1 MKSKYLFGVADFAVF
16 FAAVGV
22 CLVIGVFF
30 AIWER
35 KRDTTINYFLAN
47 RNYRTLPVA
56 LSFVVTFQSSLS
68 MLGFSAEAYVYGIG
82 MAYCAVGILT
92 AYSFTAIF
100 IVPVIHPLK
109 LTSVYGYFKLRYG
122 NNVLRYMTLIAG
134 IIYNLFYMAIITVGT
149 CIAIEVVIRIPF
161 WGTLLIYTI
170 LTSIYTSVGG
180 IKAVIWTDVFQ
191 FVVIVSGII
200 AILVKSS
207 TDAGGSARVFEY
219 SRERFKTDF
228 SFDPTIRFQFW
239 NVSFGM
245 FSSLLYVTLTQQA
258 MQRVFLTP
266 TVKTAR
272 TMYFICSPIFAIV
285 TVMVTC
291 QGATIF
297 AYFVAK
303 GCDILE
309 AGLVKNVNAILPIA
323 IRILFKHQAGLAGL
337 FTAAL
342 SSAAL
347 STLSSCLN
355 GLSAVT
361 YEDII
366 KVKFPELHTYQATR
380 ISKVIVLVYGLVT
393 MGLAFAISH
402 IPGSIASIFFSFMAC
417 MDGPICSVFLLSIF
431 YRRATT
437 KGLVT
442 GAFCGMVIS
451 FWLNMGSKFSNVP
464 PFPHLPAGPT
474 NQCHK
479 YSDQFLSY
487 ANNSENVNVTSFLA
501 VNITNTPDFST
512 PMSSTIAVSNDASEL
527 TVLQRIYS
535 ISYILFSLIGL
546 MTSLL
551 IGIIVSL
558 FTNPPKQFN
567 ERCLFSFRTHVIE
580 EFCGNDLS
588 KIEQTNSKAKND
600 EQELTHFLRKDD
612 ELQRK

>member
-1 MKSKYLFGVADFAVF
+1 MGLISLFGVADFVVF
-16 FAAVGV
+16 FITVGV
-22 CLVIGVFF
+22 CLIIGIVF
-30 AIWER
+30 AILER
-35 KRDTTINYFLAN
+35 KRNTKINYFLAN

-56 LSFVVTFQSSLS
+56 LSFVVTFLSSLS
-68 MLGFSAEAYVYGIG
+68 MLGFPAEAYVYGIG
-82 MAYCAVGILT
+82 IAYFAVGILT
-92 AYSFTAIF
+92 AYSFNAIF
-100 IVPVIHPLK
+100 IVPVLHPLK

-122 NNVLRYMTLIAG
+122 NNVLRYMTLITG

-149 CIAIEVVIRIPF
+149 CIAIEVVIGIPF
-161 WGTLLIYTI
+161 WGTLLIYTV

-191 FVVIVSGII
+191 FVVILSGII
-200 AILVKSS
+200 AIIVKSS
-207 TDAGGSARVFEY
+207 IDAGGSARVSEY
-219 SRERFKTDF
+219 SHERLKTDF

-239 NVSFGM
+239 NVSFGT
-245 FSSLLYVTLTQQA
+245 FSTMLYLTLTQQA
-258 MQRVFLTP
+258 MQRVFLNP
-266 TVKTAR
+266 TVKKAR
-272 TMYFICSPIFAIV
+272 IMYLICSPIFAIII
-285 TVMVTC
+285 VMVTY
-291 QGATIF
+291 QGASVF

-309 AGLVKNVNAILPIA
+309 AGLVKNVNAIIPFA
-323 IRILFKHQAGLAGL
+323 IIILFKHQAGLAGL

-366 KVKFPELHTYQATR
+366 KVKFPEMHTHQATR
-380 ISKVIVLVYGLVT
+380 ISKVIVLLYGLVT
-393 MGLAFAISH
+393 MGLAFVISH

-464 PFPHLPAGPT
+464 PFPRLPAGPT

-487 ANNSENVNVTSFLA
+487 ANNSENFNYTSFHTGNLTKSP
-501 VNITNTPDFST
+501 VFSM
-512 PMSSTIAVSNDASEL
+512 PLSTTTIMFSNEADEF
-527 TVLQRIYS
+527 TFLQKIYS

-558 FTNPPKQFN
+558 FTNPPKQYN

-580 EFCGNDLS
+580 TFCGDHGL
-588 KIEQTNSKAKND
+588 KAEEKMNTKAEYD
-600 EQELTHFLRKDD
+600 EHEVTKFMQKDD
-612 ELQRK
+612 EL